1 MHLAPGE
8 QLRHSGSLNVADLVM
23 FTFLQFNISHEI
35 HYLAL
40 GDEFPVRAPS
50 PLLLLPRLLLVVVAV
65 SHHGAMCGRWSVWW
79 WCRGSRAL

>member
-40 GDEFPVRAPS
+40 GDEFPVRPS
-50 PLLLLPRLLLVVVAV
+50 PRLLVVVAV